1 MVTIIRISRM
11 KSIGFIITVSI
22 SMVMIVSINMVEI
35 INISMVTIIS
45 IISTIS
51 AKFAVEQLGS

>member
-1 MVTIIRISRM
+1 M
-11 KSIGFIITVSI
+11 SIGFISIT
-22 SMVMIVSINMVEI
+22 MVMIVSINMVEI